1 VAAPLL
7 PQLLEVRLRLSS
19 VACFPEGG
27 QKVCWMPPPQALIG
41 ERPSVA
47 VQMLRELRAAAALK
61 TAPVL
66 GLDGKPKRRYA
77 TDYDEQPRGRLH
89 EHA

>member
-1 VAAPLL
+1 
-7 PQLLEVRLRLSS
+7 
-19 VACFPEGG
+19 
-27 QKVCWMPPPQALIG
+27 M
-41 ERPSVA
+41 
-47 VQMLRELRAAAALK
+47 QMLRELRAAAALK